1 MNEQKGV
8 ESIVASSRNSLLAKR
23 CLWLSTTFAQR
34 CEDSLQAQLDT
45 HNCFKNLRMTLND
58 RFQNTTREINSM
70 VLYNFWICFAR
81 IAQHRLNNRSFLII
95 VDEDRY
101 WRSSLCLMRLAHRKA
116 ELSFE
121 NRLEWM
127 NVDHHR
133 LTFELRGPTQAL
145 EVSTWKFGSIFN
157 FNVFGLKLSQT
168 KQNSCDWPLVSE
180 VPVNDSGNW
189 SFAGLISFYQNKKSD
204 DWWCT
209 CALTNW
215 ISGHD
220 EPIHE
225 PSATL
230 SMDDRSANKSQIR
243 ICTRFG
249 MEMEE
254 TKRSEREKID
264 MNCLHLIKKNLT
276 SFFLLSSFI
285 SARDD
290 EDRKARK
297 RRVWDSR
304 RDEW

>member
-121 NRLEWM
+121 KIVLNEWM
-127 NVDHHR
+127 LIIIGSLSSCAAPR
-133 LTFELRGPTQAL
+133 KP
-145 EVSTWKFGSIFN
+145 WKFRRENLDQFSTLMFLDWS
-157 FNVFGLKLSQT
+157 FH
-168 KQNSCDWPLVSE
+168 KQNKTVVIDLSCQKFLSMIPEIEVLLAWFPFTKIKSRMTDDARVHWQIGFRVMTNRSMNRRPRSRWTTGVRTNHKFVSA
-180 VPVNDSGNW
+180 PDSAWKWRKRNE
-189 SFAGLISFYQNKKSD
+189 AKEKKSI
-204 DWWCT
+204 WTVC
-209 CALTNW
+209 
-215 ISGHD
+215 I
-220 EPIHE
+220 
-225 PSATL
+225 
-230 SMDDRSANKSQIR
+230 
-243 ICTRFG
+243 
-249 MEMEE
+249 
-254 TKRSEREKID
+254 
-264 MNCLHLIKKNLT
+264 
-276 SFFLLSSFI
+276 
-285 SARDD
+285 
-290 EDRKARK
+290 
-297 RRVWDSR
+297 
-304 RDEW
+304 